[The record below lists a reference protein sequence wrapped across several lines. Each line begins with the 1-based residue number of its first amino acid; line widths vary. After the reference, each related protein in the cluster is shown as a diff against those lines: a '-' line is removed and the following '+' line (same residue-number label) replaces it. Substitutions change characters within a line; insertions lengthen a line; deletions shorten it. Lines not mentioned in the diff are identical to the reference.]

1 MTVVSRAAALLIL
14 SALFVALAGGK
25 PSMAQTA
32 QATARY
38 LKLADHLDRPADGY
52 CLDVPGAGG
61 RFRLD
66 KPLTV
71 HNCKPG
77 RAPDGVVV
85 HRDDGTLWF
94 PAFDL
99 CVTAMGTN
107 RGALP
112 GSAPHA
118 ETLRRD
124 RCLRRRPVAQAVRL
138 PARRQ
143 AVARWLRSL
152 PRRRRALLGDLQ
164 RIASLADALSRHLRD
179 RTHRALAMGPD
190 RAAPLNRIAAPAR
203 RPFPGCR
210 DASIDLQASICPTFF
225 YLPTI

>member
-25 PSMAQTA
+25 PSMTQTA

-38 LKLADHLDRPADGY
+38 LKLADHLDRPVDGY

-71 HNCKPG
+71 HNCKSG

-112 GSAPHA
+112 GSALMPKPCD
-118 ETLRRD
+118 ET
-124 RCLRRRPVAQAVRL
+124 VAFADGPSLKRFAFLPDGRL
-138 PARRQ
+138 
-143 AVARWLRSL
+143 
-152 PRRRRALLGDLQ
+152 
-164 RIASLADALSRHLRD
+164 SLAGSDLCLVAGARSSATFSASHRW
-179 RTHRALAMGPD
+179 RTLYLDICAT
-190 RAAPLNRIAAPAR
+190 APTAR
-203 RPFPGCR
+203 SQWVLIEP
-210 DASIDLQASICPTFF
+210 
-225 YLPTI
+225 LP